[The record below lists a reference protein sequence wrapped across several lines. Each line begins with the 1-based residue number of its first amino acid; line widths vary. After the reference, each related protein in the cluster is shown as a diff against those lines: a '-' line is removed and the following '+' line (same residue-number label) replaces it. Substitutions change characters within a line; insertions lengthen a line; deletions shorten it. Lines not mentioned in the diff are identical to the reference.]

1 MNTSGDAF
9 EGLKSFQRRSAAH
22 AFNRLF
28 VADDSSRRFLIAD
41 ETGLGKTHIAAG
53 VIAATI
59 EKLNNDPTVRRI
71 DIVYVCSNSD
81 IADQNIS
88 KLIRDPQFKA
98 RKSTRLTMLVTER
111 ELLKSVNRG
120 RSKPVT
126 LVSFTPGTSF
136 ELRSS
141 GSARERAIVYLLL
154 VEILQLGRDDRHSL
168 RRVLKTTVKRE
179 KSFQEGYIDPLSA
192 ELSSEDGK
200 LNWEPNIR
208 KSFEVAFRASDME
221 KRLRRQFKRV
231 ADREVVGDLY
241 LECRQIVS
249 DLRRM
254 LARASVEALEPD
266 LVILDE
272 FQRFKDLLK
281 QPDPVEPDVAVEL
294 ANLLFQQEQSR
305 TLLLSATPYK
315 IFTLQQEHSNGDD
328 HYADLYSTLGFLCR
342 SETTIEVVKKL
353 FAQFRNRLLDGQDAS
368 VEREELRDE
377 LIKFMSRTERRR
389 NFVPEEEVVID
400 TLTSVS
406 SPSAEEIVGYAR
418 LRRLADELG
427 TSTSLEHW
435 KASPY
440 FANFFDTYQLGEVV
454 KDELKQS
461 SKRRE
466 VLKRKLADLHQ
477 IEPESIRLKQEISL
491 DHPRLRRL
499 AREVLDA
506 GWWRMLWVPPSYSR
520 WRLGDPFLA
529 PALEGMTKRLI
540 FSSWVAAPS
549 AISSLL
555 SYESDRRSRVAAGQS
570 PTAEIRPRLN
580 YRMSPD
586 GKPAALSTLAL
597 FWPNAQ
603 LVHVAKRA
611 LAQTNL
617 REPTAAEVVQLVA
630 NDLRRGLHLR
640 SASDSDGSAEN
651 TLWQFALKHRLDD
664 RSREMLNRS
673 NRAEI
678 LEALRGGFDEVEGD
692 DESPARENLGKH
704 VDAFLRSA
712 KASRMP
718 SSVPTGTPEMLAK
731 LALGSPANI
740 AYWVLEDLVKGQPN
754 VTPFG
759 VWSAAAVVG
768 SAFRSLFNRPEPI
781 VVVDAFAK
789 SQRVD
794 QPYWQTLL
802 DYSIAGGL
810 LSVMEEHAF
819 MLLGSKAGELRSD
832 ADVLEF
838 ARDIRESIVWRTAPV
853 LAFSPKQPD
862 SDGRIRFNNR
872 FALRYGNQDQDADD
886 LRLPQVRGAFN
897 SPFWP
902 FVLASTSVGQE
913 GVDFHWWCHA
923 LIHWNLPSNP
933 VDYEQREGRID
944 RFRGHAIRKNIAE
957 RFRDFPVRPGQ
968 NPWQQFFAEAEQLPK
983 GDHGDLFPSWEFP
996 GSSAIERSVYA
1007 LPLSREIERWRKM
1020 QQLIALYRLAFGQ
1033 PRQEDFVQLL
1043 AKRNVNI
1050 GYAESQQLSLAPPEF
1065 LK

>member
-1 MNTSGDAF
+1 MNTSGNAF
-9 EGLKSFQRRSAAH
+9 EGLKSFQHRSAAH
-22 AFNRLF
+22 AFHRLF
-28 VADDSSRRFLIAD
+28 DAADSSRRFLVAD

-59 EKLNNDPTVRRI
+59 EKLNDDPTVRRI

-98 RKSTRLTMLVTER
+98 RKSTRLTMLITER
-111 ELLKSVNRG
+111 ELLKSVKRG
-120 RSKPVT
+120 KSKPVT

-141 GSARERAIVYLLL
+141 GSARERAVLYLLI
-154 VEILQLGRDDRHSL
+154 VEMLQLGRDDRHSL

-179 KSFQEGYIDPLSA
+179 RSFQEGYIDPLRA
-192 ELSSEDGK
+192 ELSSDSGK

-208 KSFEVAFRASDME
+208 ASFELAFRASDME

-241 LECRQIVS
+241 VECRQIVS

-254 LARASVEALEPD
+254 LARASVDALEPD

-272 FQRFKDLLK
+272 FQRFKDLLR
-281 QPDPVEPDVAVEL
+281 QPDPDEPDVAVEL
-294 ANLLFQQEQSR
+294 AHLLFEQEQSR

-315 IFTLQQEHSNGDD
+315 IFTLQQEHSIGDD

-342 SETTIEVVKKL
+342 SEVVVESVKKL

-368 VEREELRDE
+368 AERQELRDA

-389 NFVPEEEVVID
+389 SFEAEEEVATD

-406 SPSAEEIVGYAR
+406 SPSPEELVGYAR
-418 LRRLADELG
+418 LRRLADELD

-440 FANFFDTYQLGEVV
+440 FANFFDSYQLGEVV

-461 SKRRE
+461 TKQRE
-466 VLKRKLADLHQ
+466 ALRRKLEDLHQ
-477 IEPESIRLKQEISL
+477 IEPEVVRRKMEIAL
-491 DHPRLRRL
+491 DHPRLGRL

-506 GWWRMLWVPPSYSR
+506 GWWKMLWVPPSYSR

-529 PALEGMTKRLI
+529 ASLNSMTKRLI

-555 SYESDRRSRVAAGQS
+555 SYESDRRSRVAAGHTA
-570 PTAEIRPRLN
+570 TAEIRPRLN

-597 FWPNAQ
+597 FWPNPQ

-611 LAQTNL
+611 LAQTSL
-617 REPTAAEVVQLVA
+617 REPTSPEVVQVVA
-630 NDLRRGLHLR
+630 DDMRRGLHLR
-640 SASDSDGSAEN
+640 SVSTSEVSTDDA
-651 TLWQFALKHRLDD
+651 LWQFALKHRLDD

-678 LEALRGGFDEVEGD
+678 IEALRGESDESEGD
-692 DESPARENLGKH
+692 DGLPARENLGKN
-704 VDAFLRSA
+704 VDAFLRSV
-712 KASRMP
+712 KISRMP
-718 SSVPTGTPEMLAK
+718 SSAPAGTADLLAK

-740 AYWVLEDLVKGQPN
+740 AYWVLEDLVKGQPK
-754 VTPFG
+754 VTSLG
-759 VWSAAAVVG
+759 LWSAAAVVG

-789 SQRVD
+789 SHLLD
-794 QPYWQTLL
+794 QPYWQTIL

-819 MLLGSKAGELRSD
+819 VLLGSKAGVLQSDDELH
-832 ADVLEF
+832 EF

-862 SDGRIRFNNR
+862 ERIRFNNR

-923 LIHWNLPSNP
+923 LVHWNLPSNP
-933 VDYEQREGRID
+933 VDFEQREGRID
-944 RFRGHAIRKNIAE
+944 RFRGHAIRRNIAHQ
-957 RFRDFPVRPGQ
+957 FREMSLSADQ
-968 NPWQQFFAEAEQLPK
+968 NPWEQFFAAAEQLPK

-996 GSSAIERSVYA
+996 GPAKIERSVYA

-1043 AKRNVNI
+1043 AKRNI
-1050 GYAESQQLSLAPPEF
+1050 DIRYAEGQQLSLAPPEVP
-1065 LK
+1065 L